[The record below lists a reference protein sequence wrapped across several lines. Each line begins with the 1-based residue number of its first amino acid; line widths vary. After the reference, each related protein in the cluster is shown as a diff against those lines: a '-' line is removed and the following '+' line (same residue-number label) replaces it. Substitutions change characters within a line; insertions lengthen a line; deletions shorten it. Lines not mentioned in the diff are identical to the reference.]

1 MITIILR
8 IILYLVNFG
17 IKRLFHSHPILNMK
31 LSKSISGLE
40 ITKNTMPDFMSDK
53 TKCLSVMSENTKW
66 PKYETEG
73 GDIHRLVDIENMP
86 RI

>member
-31 LSKSISGLE
+31 LLKSVSGLE
-40 ITKNTMPDFMSDK
+40 ITKNTMPVFMSDK
-53 TKCLSVMSENTKW
+53 TYWSC
-66 PKYETEG
+66 PKTRNG
-73 GDIHRLVDIENMP
+73 QNMKLRGRRDVHRLVGIENMP